1 MYAALILLVDTSP
14 DENDVVAGW
23 TAFALF
29 GLLILAIVVLGVSLT
44 KRLKNVE
51 KAAAAGLYD
60 PSTERRGRPARG
72 LAATRQERERAAG
85 EDGPS
90 DGPER
95 E

>member
-1 MYAALILLVDTSP
+1 MYAALILLVDPSP
-14 DENDVVAGW
+14 AENDVVAGW

-29 GLLILAIVVLGVSLT
+29 GLLILAIAVLGFSLT

-60 PSTERRGRPARG
+60 PTTERRQRPARG
-72 LAATRQERERAAG
+72 LAAARQMREQAAA
-85 EDGPS
+85 EDAAA
-90 DGPER
+90 DRPER